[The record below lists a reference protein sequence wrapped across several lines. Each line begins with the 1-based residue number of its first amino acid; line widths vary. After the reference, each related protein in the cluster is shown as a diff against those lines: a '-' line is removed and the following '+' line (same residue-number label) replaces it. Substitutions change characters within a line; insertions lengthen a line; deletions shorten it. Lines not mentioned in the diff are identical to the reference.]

1 MKITSLQND
10 FVKHCTKLSK
20 KKYRDE
26 HNEVL
31 IEGEHL
37 IQEAHAAGIVK
48 KTIGLTEKDDIQIT
62 EHIAQKL
69 SNTISGSNQ
78 FAVISK
84 PQRALTH
91 ADRYL
96 ICDGVQDPG
105 NLGTI
110 IRTAHSFGFDAVVV
124 SETCV
129 DEFNDKV
136 IRSTQG
142 SIFHIPVIRMTL
154 DLAITQIKAWNI
166 PVYASYLG
174 ENTHNLQDIKTC
186 PIAVVMGSE
195 GSGVSDAVVDLCDG
209 TVKIE
214 TSQFESLNVA
224 IASAIIC
231 YTLRK

>member
-37 IQEAHAAGIVK
+37 IQEANTAGIVK
-48 KTIGLTEKDDIQIT
+48 KTIGLTESDDVQIT

-69 SNTISGSNQ
+69 SNTISGSHQ
-78 FAVISK
+78 FAIISK
-84 PQRALTH
+84 PQRELKE

-110 IRTAHSFGFDAVVV
+110 IRTAHSFGFDAVIV

-142 SIFHIPVIRMTL
+142 SIFHIPVIRMPL
-154 DLAITQIKAWNI
+154 DVAIAQIKAWNI

-214 TSQFESLNVA
+214 TTQFESLNVA